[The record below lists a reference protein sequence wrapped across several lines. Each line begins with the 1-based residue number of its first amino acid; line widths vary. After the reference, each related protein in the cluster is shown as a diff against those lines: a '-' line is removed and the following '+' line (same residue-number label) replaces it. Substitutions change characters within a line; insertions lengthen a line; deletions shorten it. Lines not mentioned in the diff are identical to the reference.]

1 MRNTPPHCSLCQI
14 KIIFTFTKALL
25 CAMKIYKHNLYSQ
38 FHLQKH
44 PGKAFEESNPV
55 LSDTQSIHPLST
67 QHFSFSILSCS
78 APSSD
83 SSQAGARECLSKASV
98 VSKALVAVWNADLYS
113 SSRSNSW
120 RALFVQ
126 GWKIK
131 KTWVKC
137 CILLLRTAERG
148 GSHRATEGSLPSL
161 SLSVMT
167 LTC

>member
-1 MRNTPPHCSLCQI
+1 MFTVCHLRKERSLPFGPEQLLFHLYYTVPKLSMRNTPPHCSLCQI
-14 KIIFTFTKALL
+14 KIIFTFAKALL

-44 PGKAFEESNPV
+44 PGKAFEKSNPV

-98 VSKALVAVWNADLYS
+98 VSKALVAV
-113 SSRSNSW
+113 
-120 RALFVQ
+120 
-126 GWKIK
+126 
-131 KTWVKC
+131 
-137 CILLLRTAERG
+137 
-148 GSHRATEGSLPSL
+148 
-161 SLSVMT
+161 
-167 LTC
+167 